1 MLKFCFLYFRRIA
14 GHRISPLDICTVK
27 YLKVWN
33 VVESWLTH
41 LFLKLDACLRSRP
54 ECQWQLSHKIHTPHY
69 FILEL
74 EILCHIPH
82 YTILPQIQVYILN
95 LLSLTYCGQCAFNG
109 ICILMSWI
117 DLDFP
122 RMEKPLLHLSKCVSH
137 VWQVQK
143 SGPHCPFTQLFDQCR
158 DVVDFWLITNASK
171 PWATNWYKLSSK
183 AQPVFEFTQILYF
196 HHIPWLKLST

>member
-1 MLKFCFLYFRRIA
+1 MKTAQSPTSNRMLFNVKVLLPVLQTCCRTQDFSSWHLYCQIFESLKCCWILA
-14 GHRISPLDICTVK
+14 DSP
-27 YLKVWN
+27 
-33 VVESWLTH
+33 

-82 YTILPQIQVYILN
+82 HTTLSEIQVYILN
-95 LLSLTYCGQCAFNG
+95 FLSLAYCRQCAFNG

-143 SGPHCPFTQLFDQCR
+143 SGPHCHFTQLFDQCR
-158 DVVDFWLITNASK
+158 DVVDF
-171 PWATNWYKLSSK
+171 
-183 AQPVFEFTQILYF
+183 
-196 HHIPWLKLST
+196 